1 MKTRSTEEII
11 RHALQKELS
20 VLSRAKD
27 KARQTSED
35 YINAH
40 TELSETMKE
49 FQAELDKKAP
59 CPNKL
64 VEINKRTKYFDGLTR
79 KNPDAIFDKEHTT
92 RQEHDALASY
102 LTFQYKAQS

>member
-35 YINAH
+35 YINAPIRIC
-40 TELSETMKE
+40 EISKETLE
-49 FQAELDKKAP
+49 ELDKQAP
-59 CPNKL
+59 CFKKLEALKKRMKYLNKL
-64 VEINKRTKYFDGLTR
+64 TK
-79 KNPDAIFDKEHTT
+79 KNHESIFDNELRT
-92 RQEHDALASY
+92 RQEHDALDFHLNY
-102 LTFQYKAQS
+102 TYRE